1 MDALVAI
8 KGFDDGHIAH
18 YYAHL
23 VDNPKIANA
32 FMTLSLAN
40 KLVWVT
46 RYVEKTFGVLF
57 NLN

>member
-1 MDALVAI
+1 VAI

-23 VDNPKIANA
+23 VDNPKIASA

-46 RYVEKTFGVLF
+46 RYVEKTFGVLYY
-57 NLN
+57 LK